1 MTVRERI
8 DFTIITAVFG
18 VLVGATTSFAILT
31 AQIFEPVG
39 YSNTTSGLMGA
50 TLLLVGLV
58 TATTTAPLFD
68 RVLTHHLALTTKVLV
83 PAVAGAWLS
92 LIWAIKPNNTAGLF
106 TAVAIIGACSL
117 PMLPVGLELGCE
129 LTRNSG
135 GSSALLWFSGNLFCI
150 IFVLVEGALRASA
163 TAYPPLNMHK
173 ALIFNGVFIF
183 LMCISIF
190 FIRGVQVR
198 RKNDV
203 RMANQE
209 N

>member
-1 MTVRERI
+1 
-8 DFTIITAVFG
+8 
-18 VLVGATTSFAILT
+18 
-31 AQIFEPVG
+31 
-39 YSNTTSGLMGA
+39 MGA

-68 RVLTHHLALTTKVLV
+68 RVLTHHLAVTTKVLV

-135 GSSALLWFSGNLFCI
+135 GSSALLWFSC
-150 IFVLVEGALRASA
+150 VLYSNSL
-163 TAYPPLNMHK
+163 PCLLK
-173 ALIFNGVFIF
+173 LISVI
-183 LMCISIF
+183 L
-190 FIRGVQVR
+190 
-198 RKNDV
+198 KW
-203 RMANQE
+203 
-209 N
+209 